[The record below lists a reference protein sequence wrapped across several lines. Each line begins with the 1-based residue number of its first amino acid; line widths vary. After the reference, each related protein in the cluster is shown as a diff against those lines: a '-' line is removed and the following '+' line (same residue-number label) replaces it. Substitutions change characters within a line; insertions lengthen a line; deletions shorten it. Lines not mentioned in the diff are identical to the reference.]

1 MPLAKLQEEVE
12 SLKEELNEKVE
23 SLEEEKKEIKK
34 DLKNLQKN
42 IGVVG
47 VYKDVATS
55 YKKMDVFKNIII
67 IILSVALFIS
77 LALLIHNDKKFDEYR
92 ENSIHKT
99 DFENITGDNI

>member
-12 SLKEELNEKVE
+12 SLKEELTEKVE
-23 SLEEEKKEIKK
+23 SLEEEKKEIQKEVK
-34 DLKNLQKN
+34 DLQKN

-47 VYKDVATS
+47 IYKDVASS
-55 YKKMDVFKNIII
+55 YKKTDIFKNIII
-67 IILSVALFIS
+67 IILSVSLFIS